1 MTYKQI
7 RQAANLSLA
16 EIASF
21 LGVGTRM
28 VRYYESGDRIPSQSV
43 ERLYGL
49 VMAKDPAFR
58 AWLRSKLKTR
68 AAARQLGD

>member
-7 RQAANLSLA
+7 RQAANLSLS

-28 VRYYESGDRIPSQSV
+28 VRYYESGERRPGGSAQ
-43 ERLYGL
+43 RLYDQL
-49 VMAKDPAFR
+49 MAKKHPVKPVTKEGIDGR
-58 AWLRSKLKTR
+58 
-68 AAARQLGD
+68 

>member
-7 RQAANLSLA
+7 RQAANLSLS

-49 VMAKDPAFR
+49 VSAQDHAFKN
-58 AWLRSKLKTR
+58 WLNSQLKTK
-68 AAARQLGD
+68 GDQK

>member
-7 RQAANLSLA
+7 RQTANLSLS

-43 ERLYGL
+43 ERLYGAVKGNSPDFKTWL
-49 VMAKDPAFR
+49 QAQLDPAKGR
-58 AWLRSKLKTR
+58 
-68 AAARQLGD
+68 GEE

>member
-7 RQAANLSLA
+7 RQSANLSLS

-28 VRYYESGDRIPSQSV
+28 VRYYQSGDRLPSQSV
-43 ERLYGL
+43 ERLYGAVSAQSPDFKAWL
-49 VMAKDPAFR
+49 QAQLDPAKGR
-58 AWLRSKLKTR
+58 GE
-68 AAARQLGD
+68 Q

>member
-7 RQAANLSLA
+7 RQAANLSLT

-28 VRYYESGDRIPSQSV
+28 VRYYESGDRIPSKSV
-43 ERLYGL
+43 QKLYDTLPSMDKERG
-49 VMAKDPAFR
+49 
-58 AWLRSKLKTR
+58 
-68 AAARQLGD
+68 

>member
-7 RQAANLSLA
+7 RQSASLSLS

-28 VRYYESGDRIPSQSV
+28 VRYYESGDRIPSKSV
-43 ERLYGL
+43 EKLYAQL
-49 VMAKDPAFR
+49 DPAKGR
-58 AWLRSKLKTR
+58 GRMI
-68 AAARQLGD
+68 